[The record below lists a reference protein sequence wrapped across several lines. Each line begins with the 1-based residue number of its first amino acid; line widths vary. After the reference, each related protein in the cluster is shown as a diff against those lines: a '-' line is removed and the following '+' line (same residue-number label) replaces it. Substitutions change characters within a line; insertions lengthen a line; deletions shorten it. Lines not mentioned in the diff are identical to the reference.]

1 MEAATDKTNMK
12 RVLSHPDRKTTGR
25 RHWRSLNDLAD
36 TPEFREWLER
46 EFPQGAS
53 ELELDPVSRRNFLR
67 LMGASLALAGFGFSG
82 CRRPETYLVPHSRGV
97 EWQIPGKALLY
108 STAMPRP
115 GGGMPLIVTTHDG
128 RPTKIEG
135 NPLHP
140 ESNGGTDVLAQG
152 SILDLYDPDRSR
164 FFSKDS
170 TAVEP
175 AVFEDFLKQ
184 LAAQIQSAGGAKTAI
199 LAGQDDSPTRARLQR
214 ALQSKCPELIWAEYE
229 PLNPGY
235 KTAAQAA
242 FFGTSVRVMPKIEA
256 ADVVLSLDC
265 DFLGT
270 EPSQGGCLYATKA
283 FSSRRRIAPDAKTAQ
298 MNRLYVVEPVF
309 TVTGGMADHRYAC
322 PAGKIHAFALEIA
335 KRVAHATGDA
345 VLAAL
350 GSQAASHDF
359 DAAWLDGVTKDLLEH
374 KGSCLVLIGSR
385 HSPQLQTLVYALN
398 TALGNLNKTLI
409 GLTIE
414 EREAPA
420 TIDELASQIEAGKIE
435 NLFIL
440 GGNPGLNAPANLDWS
455 NLQRKVKTVVR
466 HGYYFDETSKFAQ
479 WHVPAT
485 HYLESW
491 GDTRSPGG
499 YYSIVQPM
507 IMPLFGGLSELELLA
522 RLGAVDASQSSK
534 DALDFVKTTFKELF
548 APADFDK
555 SWTLCLRDGYLEKSV
570 PAPVPLAPAVNLN
583 LLQEKPASQTT
594 TSPDTFEVILL
605 PDANLF
611 DGRYANNGWLQEL
624 PDPVTKITW
633 DNAAMLSPA
642 TARALG
648 VKDDDVL
655 KIEYEGRSLEIPAVI
670 APGTA
675 ENVIGIALGY
685 GVNDPSRRIAHGA
698 GVNAFVLQTI
708 AAPYFFSGANV
719 TMTGNSRPLAN
730 TQEHHSMEGRDHVR
744 EGTVERYAKEPAF
757 AKSMG
762 IDSHIPPNIS
772 LYRPPPMTA
781 PHQWG
786 MTVDLNLCTGCNVC
800 TIACQ
805 AENNIPIV
813 GKEQVINGR
822 EMQWIRIDRYFASK
836 DAEEPNPAMVMQPIP
851 CMHCENAPCETVCP
865 VNATVHNEEGLNLM
879 VYNRCIGTRYCANN
893 CPYKVRRFN
902 YFDYSKRRTEAVEI
916 LPNLKLG
923 NLYLG
928 PLGAERDDKM
938 IEMQRNPNVTVRMRG
953 VIEKCT
959 FCIQRLEDAKISHK
973 VRNRGTANVTLPPD
987 TVKTA
992 CQQACPAQAITF
1004 GNLADKESAVTKEKA
1019 SPRNYNLLEYLN
1031 VRPRVSY
1038 LARLKNPNPAM
1049 PDAAKVGNHNVGG
1062 HHAHDPHHHDGHA
1075 HDAYHDDGHAHG
1087 AESSPSADTSHAH
1100 DSH

>member
-1 MEAATDKTNMK
+1 MK
-12 RVLSHPDRKTTGR
+12 HVLPHPERQTTGR
-25 RHWRSLNDLAD
+25 RYWRSLDDLAD
-36 TPEFREWLER
+36 TPEFRQWLER
-46 EFPQGAS
+46 EFPQGSS

-67 LMGASLALAGFGFSG
+67 LMGASVALAGFGFSG

-115 GGGMPLIVTTHDG
+115 GGGLPLLVTTHDG

-140 ESNGGTDVLAQG
+140 ESNGGTDVVAQA

-164 FFSKDS
+164 LFIKDS

-175 AVFEDFLKQ
+175 AVFEEFLKQ
-184 LAAQIQSAGGAKTAI
+184 LVAQIHSTGGAKTAI
-199 LAGQDDSPTRARLQR
+199 LAGQDPSPTRERLR
-214 ALQSKCPELIWAEYE
+214 RELQQKCPNLVWAEYE
-229 PLNPGY
+229 PLDPGY
-235 KTAAQAA
+235 KMAAEAA
-242 FFGTSVRVMPKIEA
+242 CFGPSVTVLPKIEA
-256 ADVVLSLDC
+256 ADVVLALDC
-265 DFLGT
+265 DFLGS
-270 EPSQGGCLYATKA
+270 EPSQGSCLYATKA
-283 FSSRRRIAPDAKTAQ
+283 FSSRRRVPPDAQQAQ
-298 MNRLYVVEPVF
+298 LNRLYVVEPVF
-309 TVTGGMADHRYAC
+309 TITGGMADHRYAC

-335 KRVAHATGDA
+335 KRVANATKDA
-345 VLAAL
+345 HL
-350 GSQAASHDF
+350 GAVSGHSMPHEF
-359 DAAWLDGVTKDLLEH
+359 DEAWLDGVAHDLVAH
-374 KGSCLVLIGSR
+374 KGTSLVVVGCR
-385 HSPQLQTLVYALN
+385 HSPELQTLVHALN
-398 TALGNLNKTLI
+398 QALGNLNKTVI
-409 GLTIE
+409 GLPSE
-414 EREAPA
+414 NRELPA
-420 TIDELASQIEAGKIE
+420 TLAELASEIEAGNVE
-435 NLFIL
+435 TLFIL
-440 GGNPGLNAPANLDWS
+440 GGNPAHNAPADLGWPD
-455 NLQRKVKTVVR
+455 LQKKVKTVVR
-466 HGYYFDETSKFAQ
+466 HGYYFDETSKLAQ

-507 IMPLFGGLSELELLA
+507 ILPLFGGWSELDLLA
-522 RLGAVDASQSSK
+522 RLGAVEPSDN
-534 DALDFVKTTFKELF
+534 DLDSLEFVKATFKELF
-548 APADFDK
+548 APADFEK
-555 SWTLCLRDGYLEKSV
+555 TWMLCLRDGYLEKSA
-570 PAPVPLAPAVNLN
+570 PAPAPL
-583 LLQEKPASQTT
+583 
-594 TSPDTFEVILL
+594 TFQGSFSTAQSRPVDEAGVRAGSYEVVLL
-605 PDANLF
+605 PDPNIF
-611 DGRYANNGWLQEL
+611 DGRYANNGWLQEI

-642 TARALG
+642 TARSLG

-655 KIEYEGRSLEIPAVI
+655 KIECDGRTLEIPAVI

-675 ENVIGIALGY
+675 DNVIGVALGY
-685 GVNDPSRRIAHGA
+685 GVNDPSRRVAHGA
-698 GVNAFVLQTI
+698 GVNASVLQTV
-708 AAPYFFSGANV
+708 ACPYFLNGAVV
-719 TMTGNSRPLAN
+719 TKTDGSRPLAN
-730 TQEHHSMEGRDHVR
+730 TQEHHSMEGRDHFR
-744 EGTVERYAKEPAF
+744 EGTVERFAKEPAF

-786 MTVDLNLCTGCNVC
+786 MTIDLNLCTGCNVC
-800 TIACQ
+800 TVACQ

-822 EMQWIRIDRYFASK
+822 EMHWIRIDRYFASTH
-836 DAEEPNPAMVMQPIP
+836 AEEPNPAMVMQPVT
-851 CMHCENAPCETVCP
+851 CVHCENAPCETVCP

-902 YFDYSKRRTEAVEI
+902 YFDYSQRRTEAVDI

-938 IEMQRNPNVTVRMRG
+938 MEMQRNPNVTVRMRG

-973 VRNRGTANVTLPPD
+973 IRNRGTANITLPPD

-992 CQQACPAQAITF
+992 CQQACPSQAITF
-1004 GNLADKESAVTKEKA
+1004 GNLADKASAVTKEKA

-1031 VRPRVSY
+1031 VQPRVSY

-1049 PDAAKVGNHNVGG
+1049 PDAAKIGTHNVGG
-1062 HHAHDPHHHDGHA
+1062 HHAHDAHHAKEHAQGLQPEHSVPH
-1075 HDAYHDDGHAHG
+1075 
-1087 AESSPSADTSHAH
+1087 SH
-1100 DSH
+1100 